1 MGDGL
6 TEDRDTQD
14 AQREAGGSISAYM
27 SDDLT
32 AARGNEERGRASRS
46 VWTTQ
51 RLWTYLMILDKVI
64 VAYDMDSDDSDAYTA
79 LRNKPKP
86 KFKHPEDRNNRASL
100 TRKEPGSP
108 GKC

>member
-1 MGDGL
+1 
-6 TEDRDTQD
+6 
-14 AQREAGGSISAYM
+14 
-27 SDDLT
+27 
-32 AARGNEERGRASRS
+32 
-46 VWTTQ
+46 
-51 RLWTYLMILDKVI
+51 MILDKVI